1 MSTIHRAGVTIAGL
15 AASLTI
21 AGAFVAQGYVAA
33 QNSAPK
39 PTDIAQTTAAQT
51 ASAPTDPAQQTETI
65 YVNPVPSAS
74 VVHVVQTAPPA
85 PLAPAV
91 NPPVIH
97 VVVAGGGEPGD
108 GSGQGDD

>member
-15 AASLTI
+15 AATLTI

-33 QNSAPK
+33 QQSALRS
-39 PTDIAQTTAAQT
+39 TDTSQTTAAPT
-51 ASAPTDPAQQTETI
+51 APAQQTETI

-85 PLAPAV
+85 A

-108 GSGQGDD
+108 GPGDN

>member
-1 MSTIHRAGVTIAGL
+1 LSTVHRAGVTIAGL
-15 AASLTI
+15 AAALTI

-39 PTDIAQTTAAQT
+39 PTDSAQTTA
-51 ASAPTDPAQQTETI
+51 APTDPAQQTETI

-85 PLAPAV
+85 P
-91 NPPVIH
+91 NPPAIH
-97 VVVAGGGEPGD
+97 VVVAGGGEPGE
-108 GSGQGDD
+108 GSGQDGQGDD

>member
-15 AASLTI
+15 AAALTV

-33 QNSAPK
+33 QHSAPK
-39 PTDIAQTTAAQT
+39 STDTVQTTAAL
-51 ASAPTDPAQQTETI
+51 TDPAAQTETI

-85 PLAPAV
+85 A
-91 NPPVIH
+91 NPPVVH
-97 VVVAGGGEPGD
+97 VVVAGGGESGD
-108 GSGQGDD
+108 DGPSQNGQGND